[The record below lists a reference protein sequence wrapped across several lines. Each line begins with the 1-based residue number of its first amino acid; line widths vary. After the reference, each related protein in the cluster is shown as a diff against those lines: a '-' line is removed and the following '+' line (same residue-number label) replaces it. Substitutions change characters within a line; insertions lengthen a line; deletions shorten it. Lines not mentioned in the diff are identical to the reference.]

1 VIRTK
6 LTAFAAGC
14 YEFVVGDDWRL
25 AVTVVIALALTAAA
39 AAATV
44 LPAWLITPVL
54 VGAALVYTIARMR
67 PSQGAE

>member
-1 VIRTK
+1 MIRAK

-14 YEFVVGDDWRL
+14 YEFVVGDEPRL

-44 LPAWLITPVL
+44 IPAWLITPVL
-54 VGAALVYTIARMR
+54 VGAVLAYTTARMR
-67 PSQGAE
+67 PRRGA